1 MEVSSR
7 ISRLFYITCTV
18 LTILLVLMLVL
29 SKGTAREEVLV
40 GEKLAMRHSALL
52 DIVDCEGYS
61 AVEVKNPWG
70 EGLLK
75 RYLLVPTD
83 SVLPENLPEGVVVR
97 TPLKKVLVFSG
108 VHVALFEEL
117 GVAGSVAAVCD
128 AEYVYS
134 EETVNALSKGEVV
147 DCGSSLD
154 VSMEQVAV
162 ASPDA
167 AFVLPYENGGYGK
180 LEKVDFPLIEC
191 ADYMEISPLACA
203 EWVRFYGRLLGKAA
217 VADSIY
223 DAVCDEYDVLR
234 RVASKGWPRPRL
246 LCELRSS
253 SAWYVPAG
261 GSTMG
266 RMYADAGADYLFS
279 HCSGS
284 GSVPLSFELVL
295 ERAAD
300 ADVWLVKYNSE
311 VDKTYSSLLDEYEGY
326 SHFRPF
332 KEKNIF
338 VCNTR
343 EKRLFEDRT
352 FHPERMLKELVALFH
367 PHLLPGYELRYY
379 ERMHQ

>member
-1 MEVSSR
+1 MMMRFVWNILVSLS
-7 ISRLFYITCTV
+7 
-18 LTILLVLMLVL
+18 LLVLLMSCGGAKEQYPPVDGDAVPMQYSSLL
-29 SKGTAREEVLV
+29 SIVESEGCTVVDIANPWSEGVMQRYVLV
-40 GEKLAMRHSALL
+40 PSAA
-52 DIVDCEGYS
+52 E
-61 AVEVKNPWG
+61 
-70 EGLLK
+70 
-75 RYLLVPTD
+75 
-83 SVLPENLPEGVVVR
+83 LPANLPAGVLLR
-97 TPLKKVLVFSG
+97 TPLDNVILFSG
-108 VHVALFEEL
+108 VHAGLLGEL
-117 GVAGSVAAVCD
+117 GAGNAIKGVCDVQYIYCDAVADGLAAGSI
-128 AEYVYS
+128 
-134 EETVNALSKGEVV
+134 V

-180 LEKVDFPLIEC
+180 LEKVNFPLIEC

-234 RVASKGWPRPRL
+234 RVASKGWPRPKL

-332 KEKNIF
+332 TEKNIF

>member
-29 SKGTAREEVLV
+29 SKGTAREEVFV

-52 DIVDCEGYS
+52 DIVDCDGYS

-117 GVAGSVAAVCD
+117 GVPANIAAVCD

-134 EETVNALSKGEVV
+134 DATARRLSKGEVV

-154 VSMEQVAV
+154 VNMEQVAV

-180 LEKVDFPLIEC
+180 MEKVKVPLIEC
-191 ADYMEISPLACA
+191 ADYMEVSPLACA
-203 EWVRFYGRLLGKAA
+203 EWMRFYGRLLGKAA
-217 VADSIY
+217 VSDSIY
-223 DAVCDEYDVLR
+223 GAVCDEYEALCM
-234 RVASKGWPRPRL
+234 VAAKGRPRPGL
-246 LCELRSS
+246 LCELKSS
-253 SAWYVPAG
+253 SAWYLPAG

-279 HCSGS
+279 HCKGS

-311 VDKTYSSLLDEYEGY
+311 VDKTYSSLLAEYAGY
-326 SHFRPF
+326 AHFKPF
-332 KEKNIF
+332 KEKNIY

-343 EKRLFEDRT
+343 NKRLFEDRT

-367 PHLLPGYELRYY
+367 PQLLPGYELKYY
-379 ERMHQ
+379 ERMH

>member
-52 DIVDCEGYS
+52 DIVDCDGYS

-117 GVAGSVAAVCD
+117 DVAGSVAAVCD

-134 EETVNALSKGEVV
+134 EETLNALSKGEVV

-191 ADYMEISPLACA
+191 ADYLIA
-203 EWVRFYGRLLGKAA
+203 WWTGK
-217 VADSIY
+217 
-223 DAVCDEYDVLR
+223 
-234 RVASKGWPRPRL
+234 
-246 LCELRSS
+246 SS
-253 SAWYVPAG
+253 VTGYTVK
-261 GSTMG
+261 
-266 RMYADAGADYLFS
+266 
-279 HCSGS
+279 
-284 GSVPLSFELVL
+284 
-295 ERAAD
+295 RAR
-300 ADVWLVKYNSE
+300 K
-311 VDKTYSSLLDEYEGY
+311 K
-326 SHFRPF
+326 H
-332 KEKNIF
+332 
-338 VCNTR
+338 
-343 EKRLFEDRT
+343 
-352 FHPERMLKELVALFH
+352 LKILNLY
-367 PHLLPGYELRYY
+367 PSQQMKLQL
-379 ERMHQ
+379 

>member
-1 MEVSSR
+1 MDVSARLSR
-7 ISRLFYITCTV
+7 FFYIACMV
-18 LTILLVLMLVL
+18 LAILLALMLVFL
-29 SKGTAREEVLV
+29 KGMEQEGALM

-52 DIVDCEGYS
+52 DIVDCDGYS

-75 RYLLVPTD
+75 RYLLVPSD

-97 TPLKKVLVFSG
+97 TPVRRALVFSG

-117 GVAGSVAAVCD
+117 GVAGNVAAVCD

-134 EETVNALSKGEVV
+134 AATVGRLSRGEVA

-154 VSMEQVAV
+154 VNMEQIALT
-162 ASPDA
+162 SPDA

-191 ADYMEISPLACA
+191 ADYMEVSPLACA
-203 EWVRFYGRLLGKAA
+203 EWMRFYGRLLGKAA

-223 DAVCDEYDVLR
+223 DAVCDEYEALSR
-234 RVASKGWPRPRL
+234 LAAKGRPRPGL
-246 LCELRSS
+246 LCELKSS

-284 GSVPLSFELVL
+284 GSLPLSLEFVL

-311 VDKTYSSLLDEYEGY
+311 VDKTYSSLLEEYAGY

-332 KEKNIF
+332 KEKNIY

-343 EKRLFEDRT
+343 YKRLFEDRS

-367 PHLLPGYELRYY
+367 PELLPGYILKYY
-379 ERMHQ
+379 EKMR